1 MANGNVAKSEH
12 QKKVETQNKITN
24 LLLVANAGLAVAQ
37 SRRIKKLS
45 KTFDKLQNEATK
57 HTEILESINKNQD
70 EMLQHAADQT
80 SIQRLEYNRNRLMEA
95 AKEAAFQFHQR
106 VNEVEALPNNLE
118 KFIECVQISE
128 ALNAKEIK
136 SEDLPDIK
144 DKQYFFEAKERLKI
158 LRKTF

>member
-1 MANGNVAKSEH
+1 MANGHNVAKSEH

-57 HTEILESINKNQD
+57 HTEILETINKNQD

-80 SIQRLEYNRNRLMEA
+80 SIQRLEYNKRMLIGSGQRSRLS
-95 AKEAAFQFHQR
+95 
-106 VNEVEALPNNLE
+106 
-118 KFIECVQISE
+118 ISSTM
-128 ALNAKEIK
+128 KMK
-136 SEDLPDIK
+136 SRPYLTI
-144 DKQYFFEAKERLKI
+144 
-158 LRKTF
+158 